1 MKITTKS
8 LTLAKGNDGKARL
21 VFTAFLAVI
30 ISLSGTLFLFLPWQ
44 EAASGPPVF
53 GYKIVNV
60 YPHDPS
66 AFTQGLIYEGGH
78 LYEGTG
84 LYGKSTLRKVE
95 LKTGKVLKLLPLPP
109 DYFGEG
115 LTSWKGDLIQLTW
128 REGKGFVYERESFRL
143 LREFSY
149 PTEGW
154 GITHDDT
161 HLIMS
166 DGSSSLY
173 FLDPRTFAQVRKMEV
188 LDRGTPVSG
197 LNELEYVK
205 GKIYA
210 NIWSSER
217 IAIISP
223 ETGRVEGWIDLT
235 GLSGSMGHPQKIDV
249 LNGIAYDRDKDRLF
263 ITGKLWPRL
272 FEIKLVPV
280 KP

>member
-1 MKITTKS
+1 MKIAQKRLGAS
-8 LTLAKGNDGKARL
+8 KGRERRVRL
-21 VFTAFLAVI
+21 VFTAFLAVFL
-30 ISLSGTLFLFLPWQ
+30 SLSGTLFLFLEWQ
-44 EAASGPPVF
+44 EAASGPQVY
-53 GYKIVNV
+53 GYKIVNI

-66 AFTQGLIYEGGH
+66 AFTQGLIYEGGY

-95 LKTGKVLKLLPLPP
+95 LKTGKVTKLLPLSPG
-109 DYFGEG
+109 YFGEG

-128 REGKGFVYERESFRL
+128 REGKGFVYEKESFRL
-143 LREFSY
+143 VREFSY

-166 DGSSSLY
+166 DGSPSLY
-173 FLDPRTFAQVRKMEV
+173 FLDPGTFIQVRRMEV
-188 LDRGTPVSG
+188 RDRGTPLSG

-210 NIWSSER
+210 NIWPSER

-223 ETGRVEGWIDLT
+223 QTGRVEGWIDLT
-235 GLSGSMGHPQKIDV
+235 GLSGSMGHSPKIDV

-263 ITGKLWPRL
+263 ITGKLWPKL
-272 FEIKLVPV
+272 FEIKLIPV

>member
-1 MKITTKS
+1 MKKTTRRLA
-8 LTLAKGNDGKARL
+8 LT
-21 VFTAFLAVI
+21 VFLAVI
-30 ISLSGTLFLFLPWQ
+30 IPFSGTLFLFLPRQ
-44 EAASGPPVF
+44 EAASGPQLY

-66 AFTQGLIYEGGH
+66 AFTQGLIYEGGY

-95 LKTGKVLKLLPLPP
+95 LKTGKVLKLLSLPAG
-109 DYFGEG
+109 YFGEG
-115 LTSWKGDLIQLTW
+115 LTSWKGVLIQLTW
-128 REGKGFVYERESFRL
+128 REKKGFVYEKESFRL
-143 LREFSY
+143 LSEFSY

-161 HLIMS
+161 QLIMS
-166 DGSSSLY
+166 DGSASLY

-188 LDRGTPVSG
+188 RDRGTPVNG

-205 GKIYA
+205 GRLYA
-210 NIWSSER
+210 NIWSTER

-223 ETGRVEGWIDLT
+223 VTGRVEGWIDLT
-235 GLSGSMGHPQKIDV
+235 GLSGSMGHSPKIDV

-263 ITGKLWPRL
+263 ITGKFWSRL
-272 FEIKLVPV
+272 FEIELIPV

>member
-1 MKITTKS
+1 MKIALRRLIPSKGRVRRVR
-8 LTLAKGNDGKARL
+8 LA
-21 VFTAFLAVI
+21 FTVFLAAT
-30 ISLSGTLFLFLPWQ
+30 ISLSGMLFLFLPWQ
-44 EAASGPPVF
+44 EATSGPQVY
-53 GYKIVNV
+53 GYKIVNT

-66 AFTQGLIYEGGH
+66 AFTQGLIYEGGY

-95 LKTGKVLKLLPLPP
+95 LKTGKVLKLLPLPAG
-109 DYFGEG
+109 YFGEG
-115 LTSWKGDLIQLTW
+115 ITSWKGNLIQLTW
-128 REGKGFVYERESFRL
+128 REGKGFVYEKESFRL

-149 PTEGW
+149 STEGW
-154 GITHDDT
+154 GITHDDM

-166 DGSSSLY
+166 DGSASLY
-173 FLDPRTFAQVRKMEV
+173 FLDPGSFAQVRKMEV
-188 LDRGTPVSG
+188 RDRGKPLGG

-210 NIWSSER
+210 NIWSSTH

-223 ETGRVEGWIDLT
+223 QNGRVEGWIDLT
-235 GLSGSMGHPQKIDV
+235 GLSGSINHSQKIDV

-263 ITGKLWPRL
+263 ITGKFWPGL
-272 FEIKLVPV
+272 FELKLIPA

>member
-1 MKITTKS
+1 MI
-8 LTLAKGNDGKARL
+8 GKDRRARHA
-21 VFTAFLAVI
+21 FTALLAVLI
-30 ISLSGTLFLFLPWQ
+30 FLSGTFSLLPLQ
-44 EAASGPPVF
+44 EATSGPQVY
-53 GYKIVNV
+53 GYKVVNI

-66 AFTQGLIYEGGH
+66 AFTQGLIYENGF

-95 LKTGKVLKLLPLPP
+95 LKTGKILNLLPLPA

-115 LTSWKGDLIQLTW
+115 LTSWKGHLIQLTW
-128 REGKGFVYERESFRL
+128 REGTGFVYERESFRF

-166 DGSSSLY
+166 DGSASLY
-173 FLDPRTFAQVRKMEV
+173 FLDPGTFARVGKMEV
-188 LDRGTPVSG
+188 RDRGTPVTG

-210 NIWSSER
+210 NIWSTER

-223 ETGRVEGWIDLT
+223 ATGYVEGWIDLT
-235 GLSGSMGHPQKIDV
+235 GLSGSMGHSPKIDV
-249 LNGIAYDRDKDRLF
+249 LNGIAYDNEKDRLF

-272 FEIKLVPV
+272 FEIRLIPV
-280 KP
+280 KPSPR